1 MKGIFNIKIDLVAIG
16 HLYTFFMVKMATNA
30 NVNAVINYFRYFV
43 HLLVGLEYLHGQG
56 VIHKDILLKS
66 V

>member
-1 MKGIFNIKIDLVAIG
+1 
-16 HLYTFFMVKMATNA
+16 MATNA